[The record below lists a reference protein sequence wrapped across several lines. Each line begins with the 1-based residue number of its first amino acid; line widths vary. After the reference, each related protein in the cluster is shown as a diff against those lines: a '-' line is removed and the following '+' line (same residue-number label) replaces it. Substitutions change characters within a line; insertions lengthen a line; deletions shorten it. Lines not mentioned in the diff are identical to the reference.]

1 MQAAEPHEQAAL
13 AAAASP
19 EDDPWALLGN
29 ARTAEQLCRAWLF
42 VLCRRL
48 AHVRAGI
55 LLLQD
60 ADGTYAPAAML
71 PAGLDASY
79 LTGTAQAA
87 LDGATGVRRPQD
99 DGAMQLAYVLQSQ
112 GRMHGVVVL
121 DLLRWDEVGL
131 SRQLRDLHWGAGW
144 LFDLLNRRELGLL
157 EARRARTD
165 FLLELSAS
173 VLAEPD
179 AERALLV
186 LCNHLAERLGC
197 HQVLLGVEKGHTV
210 SVRAMS
216 HAAWFDDRAN
226 LVNLAAQAM
235 NEAWDQRARVTWPEP
250 DDGPP
255 LLNQALRAYAADSR
269 SPALCALPLEHG
281 NRLAGVCLLQRDRPF
296 DAHELQLL
304 DAVGVAIGPLVDLK
318 LARDESLL
326 AHARRSLRWMVSRIG
341 DGSRPGLKLAGA
353 AAALLLAV
361 LALVDVDYRV
371 ASPAVVEGAVQRAAV
386 APFDGFLREA
396 PARAGDIVR
405 KGQVL
410 ATLEDKD
417 LLLERQRWQ
426 AELEI
431 ALKREREAM
440 AQGERV
446 ALRLAGAQAAQAR
459 AQLDLVEEKL
469 QRTTIVAPFDA
480 VVVSGDL
487 SQQLGS
493 PLEIGKTLFELAP
506 LDAWRVILKV
516 DERDIAAVAQGR
528 GGHLVL
534 TSLPRQ
540 DWTLKVSKVTPVS
553 VPEDGRNYFRVE
565 AELDRA
571 GPEVRPGMEGVAKV
585 EAGERSL
592 LWIAT
597 HRFVDWLR
605 LSLWR
610 LKP

>member
-1 MQAAEPHEQAAL
+1 MQAADTTEQAAL
-13 AAAASP
+13 AAAAAP
-19 EDDPWALLGN
+19 EDDPWALLGG

-42 VLCRRL
+42 VLCRRM

-60 ADGTYAPAAML
+60 ADGTFAPAAVL
-71 PAGLDASY
+71 PAALDATY
-79 LTGTAQAA
+79 LTGTAQEALNAA
-87 LDGATGVRRPQD
+87 AGVRRPQD
-99 DGAMQLAYVLQSQ
+99 DGTMQLAYVLQSQ

-144 LFDLLNRRELGLL
+144 LADLLNRRELA
-157 EARRARTD
+157 EQERRRARTD
-165 FLLELSAS
+165 LLLELSAA

-179 AERALLV
+179 ADRALLV
-186 LCNHLAERLGC
+186 LANRLAERLGC
-197 HQVLLGVEKGHTV
+197 HQVLVGVEKHHTV
-210 SVRAMS
+210 AVRAMS
-216 HAAWFDDRAN
+216 HAAWFDERAN

-235 NEAWDQRARVTWPEP
+235 NEAYDQRARITWPEP
-250 DDGPP
+250 EDGPP
-255 LLNQALRAYAADSR
+255 LLNQALQAYAADSR
-269 SPALCALPLEHG
+269 STALCALPLEHG

-296 DAHELQLL
+296 DAQELQLL
-304 DAVGVAIGPLVDLK
+304 DALGVAIGPLVDLK
-318 LARDESLL
+318 LAGDESLV
-326 AHARRSLRWMVSRIG
+326 AHARRSLRWLASRVG
-341 DGSRPGLKLAGA
+341 DGSRPGLKLGGV
-353 AAALLLAV
+353 AAALLLAA
-361 LALVDVDYRV
+361 LALIDVDYRV

-386 APFDGFLREA
+386 APFDGFLKEA

-469 QRTTIVAPFDA
+469 QRTRIVAPFDA

-528 GGHLVL
+528 AGHLVL
-534 TSLPRQ
+534 TSLPRE
-540 DWTLKVSKVTPVS
+540 DWRLRVSKVTPVS

-565 AELDRA
+565 AELDHA
-571 GPEVRPGMEGVAKV
+571 SPEVRPGMEGVAKV
-585 EAGERSL
+585 EAGRRSL
-592 LWIAT
+592 LWIGT

-605 LSLWR
+605 LALWR
-610 LKP
+610 LT